1 MDRSEDAVKRAAAL
15 SREGGRA
22 GMYLLL
28 WIFFI
33 YAFLGWCTE
42 VGYAALITGKFVNRG
57 FLNGPVCPIYGFGV
71 VIVLACLTPLKDN
84 LPILFLGSVLLTSAL
99 EWLTGFVL
107 EKIFHERWWDYSDEP
122 FNLGGYICL
131 RFSIAWGFACLFVV
145 KMLHPTVLFVIRII
159 PHTLGLVLLGLLS
172 AVMAVDLAA
181 TVQAIAGIN
190 RRLQR
195 IDELAVKIK
204 AASNDFGEDL
214 ADKVLDAAERGA
226 EMREELDVWMDEAAQ
241 RREDA
246 QAHLREKKAALRA
259 QLVEWK
265 ESLQEQ
271 MSWEGFGQRRLL
283 RAFPKMR
290 STDYKAALERLRR
303 SLERRR

>member
-1 MDRSEDAVKRAAAL
+1 
-15 SREGGRA
+15 
-22 GMYLLL
+22 
-28 WIFFI
+28 
-33 YAFLGWCTE
+33 
-42 VGYAALITGKFVNRG
+42 
-57 FLNGPVCPIYGFGV
+57 
-71 VIVLACLTPLKDN
+71 
-84 LPILFLGSVLLTSAL
+84 
-99 EWLTGFVL
+99 
-107 EKIFHERWWDYSDEP
+107 
-122 FNLGGYICL
+122 
-131 RFSIAWGFACLFVV
+131 
-145 KMLHPTVLFVIRII
+145 MLHPTVLFFIRVI

-172 AVMAVDLAA
+172 ASMAVDLAA

-190 RRLQR
+190 RRLRR
-195 IDELAVKIK
+195 IDELAAKIK
-204 AASNDFGEDL
+204 AASDEFGEDL

-226 EMREELDVWMDEAAQ
+226 EMREELDVWIDEAVQ

-246 QAHLREKKAALRA
+246 QVQRREKKAALRA

-303 SLERRR
+303 SLERRH